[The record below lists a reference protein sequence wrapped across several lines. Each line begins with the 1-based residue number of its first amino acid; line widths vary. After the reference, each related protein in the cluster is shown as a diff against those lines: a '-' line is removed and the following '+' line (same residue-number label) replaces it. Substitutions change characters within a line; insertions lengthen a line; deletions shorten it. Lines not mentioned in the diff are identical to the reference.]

1 VPVIRSNPALSERI
15 VFAVLW
21 MFFLVHAQAQ
31 QYPARPIRF
40 ITVGGDDA
48 IPRIV
53 AQVLSGQLGQ
63 QVFVEEHAGASG
75 TIGAE
80 VASRA
85 LADGYTFL
93 VATSA
98 HMVTH
103 HFFKVNYDIL
113 RDFEPVSLLASY
125 PFVLLAHP
133 SLPVRTLGDLIKL
146 AKANPGQ
153 LNYSATSAGSPT
165 MLTFEMF
172 KASAH
177 VNIVHV
183 PYKSVGAA
191 LIDVIAGQVGL
202 CLTSIPSALPQV
214 QAHQVRALAV
224 STPNRSVAAPDV
236 PTFVEQ
242 GLPKVVSVAWSGLLA
257 PAKMPS
263 SIVARMNAEVVK
275 ALRKP
280 EVRERI
286 LALAMTPSESTSD
299 EFRANMKADLV
310 KWAQAVKDANLAIA
324 GQR

>member
-1 VPVIRSNPALSERI
+1 MNARLRSVGVVAGWALCLAAS
-15 VFAVLW
+15 
-21 MFFLVHAQAQ
+21 AQ
-31 QYPARPIRF
+31 QYPNRPIRF

-48 IPRIV
+48 VPRML

-63 QVFVEEHAGASG
+63 QVYIEEHAGASG

-85 LADGYTFL
+85 PADGYTFMI
-93 VATSA
+93 ATSS

-103 HFFKVNYDIL
+103 HFFKVSYDIL
-113 RDFEPVSLLASY
+113 RDFEPVSLIAAY
-125 PFVLLAHP
+125 PFVLLSHP
-133 SLPVRTLGDLIKL
+133 SLPVATLRDLIKL
-146 AKANPGQ
+146 AAANPGK

-183 PYKSVGAA
+183 PYKSVAAA
-191 LIDVIAGQVGL
+191 LTDVIAGQVHL
-202 CLTSIPSALPQV
+202 NLNSIPSALPQI
-214 QAHQVRALAV
+214 QAHRVRALAV
-224 STPNRSVAAPDV
+224 SAPNRSVILPDV

-242 GLPKVVSVAWSGLLA
+242 GLPKVVALAWSGLIA
-257 PAKMPS
+257 PARTAS
-263 SIVARMNAEVVK
+263 SIIARMNAEVVK

-286 LALAMTPSESTSD
+286 VALAMEPGENTPD
-299 EFRANMKADLV
+299 EFRAYMKADLAR
-310 KWAQAVKDANLAIA
+310 WSQAVKDANIPV
-324 GQR
+324 GPQR

>member
-1 VPVIRSNPALSERI
+1 MNAKLRTVAVVLGALLWASASE
-15 VFAVLW
+15 
-21 MFFLVHAQAQ
+21 Q
-31 QYPARPIRF
+31 QYPNKPIRF

-48 IPRIV
+48 IPRLV
-53 AQVLSGQLGQ
+53 AQGVSGQLGQ

-85 LADGYTFL
+85 PADGYTFL

-103 HFFKVNYDIL
+103 HFFKVSYDIV

-133 SLPVRTLGDLIKL
+133 SLPVRTVADLIKL
-146 AKANPGQ
+146 AETKPGQ

-165 MLTFEMF
+165 MLTAELF
-172 KASAH
+172 KTSAH

-191 LIDVIAGQVGL
+191 LTDVIAGQVHL
-202 CLTSIPSALPQV
+202 CLTSIPSALPQI
-214 QAHQVRALAV
+214 QAQRVRALAV
-224 STPNRSVAAPDV
+224 STPTRSTIVPDV

-242 GLPKVVSVAWSGLLA
+242 GLPKVVTLAWSGLLA
-257 PAKMPS
+257 PARTAS
-263 SIVARMNAEVVK
+263 STVVRMNAEVIK

-286 LALAMTPSESTSD
+286 LALAMEPGGNTPE
-299 EFRANMKADLV
+299 EFRANMKADLAT
-310 KWAQAVKDANLAIA
+310 WSQAVKDANIPTVT
-324 GQR
+324 QR

>member
-1 VPVIRSNPALSERI
+1 MNAKLRTVAVVLGAL
-15 VFAVLW
+15 LW
-21 MFFLVHAQAQ
+21 ASASAQ
-31 QYPARPIRF
+31 QYPNKPIRF

-48 IPRIV
+48 IPRLV

-80 VASRA
+80 AASRA
-85 LADGYTFL
+85 PADGYTFL

-103 HFFKVNYDIL
+103 HFFKVSYDIV

-133 SLPVRTLGDLIKL
+133 SLPVRTVGDLIKL
-146 AKANPGQ
+146 AATKPGQ

-165 MLTFEMF
+165 MLTAELF
-172 KASAH
+172 KTSAH

-191 LIDVIAGQVGL
+191 LTDVIAGQVHL
-202 CLTSIPSALPQV
+202 CLTSIPSALPQI
-214 QAHQVRALAV
+214 QAQRVRALAV
-224 STPNRSVAAPDV
+224 STPNRSTIVPDV
-236 PTFVEQ
+236 PTFAEQ
-242 GLPKVVSVAWSGLLA
+242 GLPKVVTLAWSGLLA
-257 PAKMPS
+257 PARMPS
-263 SIVARMNAEVVK
+263 SAVVRMNAEVIK

-286 LALAMTPSESTSD
+286 LALAMEPGGNTPE
-299 EFRANMKADLV
+299 EFRANMKADLAT
-310 KWAQAVKDANLAIA
+310 WAQAVKDANIPTVM
-324 GQR
+324 QR

>member
-1 VPVIRSNPALSERI
+1 MYTRLRTV
-15 VFAVLW
+15 AVLLGAMLW
-21 MFFLVHAQAQ
+21 ASASAQ
-31 QYPARPIRF
+31 QYPNKAIRL

-48 IPRIV
+48 VPRLV
-53 AQVLSGQLGQ
+53 AQALSSQLGQ
-63 QVFVEEHAGASG
+63 QFFVEEHAGASG

-85 LADGYTFL
+85 PSDGYTFL

-103 HFFKVNYDIL
+103 HFFKVSYDIL

-125 PFVLLAHP
+125 PFVLLSHP
-133 SLPVRTLGDLIKL
+133 SLPARTLGDLIKL
-146 AKANPGQ
+146 AEAKPGQ

-172 KASAH
+172 KASAR

-191 LIDVIAGQVGL
+191 LADVFAGHVDL
-202 CLTSIPSALPQV
+202 CLTSLPSALPQIK
-214 QAHQVRALAV
+214 ANRVRALAV
-224 STPNRSVAAPDV
+224 STPNRSATLPDV
-236 PTFVEQ
+236 PTFAEQ
-242 GLPKVVSVAWSGLLA
+242 GLPKVVSLAWSGLLA
-257 PAKMPS
+257 PGKTPS
-263 SIVARMNAEVVK
+263 SIVVRMNAEVVK

-286 LALAMTPSESTSD
+286 LALSMEPRENTPD
-299 EFRANMKADLV
+299 EFRAQMKADLA
-310 KWAQAVKDANLAIA
+310 KWAQAVKDANIPNSLR
-324 GQR
+324 Q